1 MAKKGGSANVANVK
15 SRLREK
21 LRQTS
26 GSATNLLKTFA
37 ETAKKS

>member
-15 SRLREK
+15 SREK